1 MELTEVK
8 KHMKYRTPVLYEDK
22 QYYISAVTMRLT
34 DNWYYQLEL
43 HKFDR
48 NSVIIVAMDK
58 VEMAE

>member
-1 MELTEVK
+1 MELSEVK
-8 KHMKYRTPVLYEDK
+8 KCMKYRKKVRYEDK
-22 QYYISAVTMRLT
+22 EYYVSAVTMRLT

-43 HKFDR
+43 HKFDK

>member
-1 MELTEVK
+1 MELSEVK
-8 KHMKYRTPVLYEDK
+8 KCMKYKKKVRYEDK
-22 QYYISAVTMRLT
+22 EYYVSAVTMRLI

-43 HKFDR
+43 HKFDK

>member
-1 MELTEVK
+1 MELSEVK
-8 KHMKYRTPVLYEDK
+8 KCMKHRKKVRYEDK
-22 QYYISAVTMRLT
+22 EYYVSAVTMRLT

-43 HKFDR
+43 HKFDK